1 MFDALRRVP
10 LIAVGTAIGG
20 TALLSLIG
28 AAIAP
33 PDSAQTSPVPTL
45 SGETAQREPFS
56 AVVQYGRLTSFDV
69 SLRQLCEGPDGAIT
83 RRVRWT
89 ATVPVLDGVGNP
101 TQLHGDTKWQ
111 YTWRPA
117 LGPDGTIRD
126 LGAVP
131 PISDARDATSGLGRD
146 EHRRRQGHR
155 RSADRHL
162 EHLDRGRRLLLP
174 VVHAALAA
182 APAGGAR
189 LKHAQLTATRRH
201 ASADAAGARGRPGAH
216 PRRRAR

>member
-1 MFDALRRVP
+1 MFDAIRRVP

-131 PISDARDATSGLGRD
+131 PISDARDATSDSAATSTVVAKVTGDRLTGTLSTSIAVA
-146 EHRRRQGHR
+146 GSYC
-155 RSADRHL
+155 RSFT
-162 EHLDRGRRLLLP
+162 RLSLP
-174 VVHAALAA
+174 LPPA
-182 APAGGAR
+182 APGSS
-189 LKHAQLTATRRH
+189 TP
-201 ASADAAGARGRPGAH
+201 S
-216 PRRRAR
+216 